1 MNTRAKILLSAAV
14 VAIVAVLTVWA
25 ISVFGTRSILTIAAV
40 ISALCAAAM
49 LIGLYNQANLLA
61 AEMYTVVSEGDAAI
75 RSMAEAINQI
85 KAASDNNTKIIETI
99 DDIAIRTN
107 RLALNAAMEAV
118 DAGEAG
124 KGFAEVAEEAR
135 ALAMRCAEAAKNAE
149 STAFVIRMPMMAG
162 NMTSLEECELWR

>member
-25 ISVFGTRSILTIAAV
+25 ISVFGTRSIFAIAAV
-40 ISALCAAAM
+40 LSTLCAAAM

-75 RSMAEAINQI
+75 KSMAEVINQI

-107 RLALNAAMEAV
+107 RLALNAAMEAA
-118 DAGEAG
+118 DAGNAG
-124 KGFAEVAEEAR
+124 ERLAVVAEEAR

-149 STAFVIRMPMMAG
+149 SATWGIRMPMMAG
-162 NMTSLEECELWR
+162 KMTTLEECEFWR